1 MTKIDEILGSCTR
14 DELLAMT
21 DYLGAPLRESAPKK
35 VIVSEL
41 SSYLSNSP
49 VVWLGMLPENDLR
62 LLKRLV
68 DAGPDKHV
76 LILRPDYPSVVEAVK
91 IVCNDRDEDYDT
103 VEVWLPEAMHQI
115 VAPHIRRVISAKEKD
130 GSFALE
136 RIVMGYMNAYGVIPL
151 HTFVNLLF
159 DHLGDSDE
167 MLKLGSRV
175 LSCPLMRLYQEMYRG
190 EAYMVS
196 PFVDNVKEIMDY
208 RKNSFKTLRKYAD
221 GPEWTRAER
230 AGDDAPFCAW
240 GMDTPE
246 GKALKEMLVDLGF
259 SGDELQEAI
268 HTVWID
274 SQFAVD
280 DEATEVL
287 FSVVTDRQEELG
299 SFELFKQCIDVVV
312 DYANS
317 IPKWLLKG
325 HTSNETGMM
334 KITVRV
340 DELIKEYN
348 YDEPGLNLYKLGF
361 AVRPVAPDAPCP
373 CGSGLSYR
381 FCHGKV
387 LN

>member
-1 MTKIDEILGSCTR
+1 
-14 DELLAMT
+14 
-21 DYLGAPLRESAPKK
+21 
-35 VIVSEL
+35 
-41 SSYLSNSP
+41 
-49 VVWLGMLPENDLR
+49 
-62 LLKRLV
+62 
-68 DAGPDKHV
+68 
-76 LILRPDYPSVVEAVK
+76 
-91 IVCNDRDEDYDT
+91 
-103 VEVWLPEAMHQI
+103 
-115 VAPHIRRVISAKEKD
+115 
-130 GSFALE
+130 
-136 RIVMGYMNAYGVIPL
+136 
-151 HTFVNLLF
+151 
-159 DHLGDSDE
+159 
-167 MLKLGSRV
+167 
-175 LSCPLMRLYQEMYRG
+175 
-190 EAYMVS
+190 
-196 PFVDNVKEIMDY
+196 
-208 RKNSFKTLRKYAD
+208 
-221 GPEWTRAER
+221 
-230 AGDDAPFCAW
+230 
-240 GMDTPE
+240 MDTPE

-287 FSVVTDRQEELG
+287 FSVVTDRQEEPG